1 MDEVYVRKD
10 VFDAE
15 IARLESE
22 NLRIC
27 EKFAYVFQQ
36 QGLKYRKEIDALRIE
51 NEALKERLADLKD
64 TVNRQFTILAFCITA
79 IGALIA
85 GLQLLGG

>member
-1 MDEVYVRKD
+1 MDEYVRKE

-15 IARLESE
+15 ISRLESE
-22 NLRIC
+22 NLRNC

-36 QGLKYRKEIDALRIE
+36 QGMKHRKETETLRIE
-51 NEALKERLADLKD
+51 NEALKERLSDLKD

-79 IGALIA
+79 VGALIA